1 MLRLSIVRSTGFV
14 TSWHARI
21 DGVDGRLSARIDG
34 LTARIDGLE
43 SHLSA
48 RIDGLE
54 SHLNVRID
62 GVEGRLS
69 ARIDG
74 LDRKMS
80 RQFTWLV
87 GIQVAVLLTL
97 IGGLFQGLRY
107 FRFPTGTPDTPATAY
122 GRTFYGLTF
131 YWLNREVR
139 SL

>member
-1 MLRLSIVRSTGFV
+1 MPPSIEERVAYLEGKVEEHSHGVREMRELIVQVDGRVAALDRKVDRFRDELA
-14 TSWHARI
+14 ARI

-97 IGGLFQGLRY
+97 IGGLFQG
-107 FRFPTGTPDTPATAY
+107 
-122 GRTFYGLTF
+122 
-131 YWLNREVR
+131 
-139 SL
+139 